1 MDRREF
7 LKLSLAGGAA
17 MMFDASSFAA
27 ALADGSRAKTLVL
40 GGGAF
45 ALGYALAHPGEVL
58 VLERGI
64 HLAAD
69 FACTCGPFEP
79 GEPKTALGRELLS
92 ELETCGILVD
102 GKLELPPLADFMSVF
117 FAEHGGRAFLNA
129 ELATLN
135 KTSRGYHVAIYGG
148 AADGLSEF
156 NVRSVLDTTDVG
168 FRNYGVD
175 VLTGKR
181 FGGIGPDGYFTVD
194 LPADADGHSARLAL
208 YEAWEAAGKKPEE
221 LLAEVN
227 ALKCLYPKERIVR
240 RQKEGYDWVPS
251 AQFPTL
257 IAAFEEGVAWKSV

>member
-17 MMFDASSFAA
+17 MLFDAPFFAA
-27 ALADGSRAKTLVL
+27 ALADGSQPKTLVL

-45 ALGYALAHPGEVL
+45 ALGYALAHPGETL

-79 GEPKTALGRELLS
+79 GEPTTALGRELVEGLA
-92 ELETCGILVD
+92 TCGILSD
-102 GKLELPPLADFMSVF
+102 GKLELPPLADYMSVF
-117 FAEHGGRAFLNA
+117 FADHGGRAFLNA
-129 ELATLN
+129 ELAALE
-135 KTSRGYHVAIYGG
+135 KTSRGYRVRICGGG
-148 AADGLSEF
+148 ADGFSEF
-156 NVRSVLDTTDVG
+156 AVGNVLDTTDVG
-168 FRNYGVD
+168 FRNAGADALV
-175 VLTGKR
+175 GKR

-194 LPADADGHSARLAL
+194 LPADADWHAARLAL
-208 YEAWEAAGKKPEE
+208 YKAWEAAGKKPEQ

-227 ALKCLYPKERIVR
+227 ALKCIYGKGRIAR
-240 RQKEGYDWVPS
+240 RQKEGYGWTPS

-257 IAAFEEGVAWKSV
+257 LAAFEEGLAWKSV